1 MDGAPSL
8 HGGRRASSSSRP
20 TTRRRTRSP
29 ASTSSC
35 RSLAMSAARSAK
47 KSSPDSATG
56 SSGRWCPP
64 ECSTRGSTFPTRTW
78 RSSLGERSVSANTSN
93 ASAACSGQ
101 RPGNVRSSTSW
112 FRARRWR
119 SRRREGGAKA
129 LLPGSLLRFSVRGD
143 EVVPHFIQEAD
154 LPWLRALL
162 DERERFV
169 GRRQRELEERLRE
182 PLPCA
187 SPAGK
192 RALAIHVLQ
201 RLPAVQRR
209 AAVPSRLAR
218 ATVFGEAARSFAR
231 GSSVLVSVATSLR
244 VTPDE
249 LVDSLFADLPGER
262 LVAPLEKPL
271 TPGELALRTNLAL
284 AQGFLFRRTL
294 LYGRALGGLVPQLA
308 WCQSFRL
315 QAVCALQ
322 GRSLVLE
329 LRSGDPIFPSPE
341 PRAYDSRLE
350 ERFARDFRR
359 TAPGWDVVREPEPVA
374 AGDALV
380 FPDFALQHRLDPSR
394 RWLLEIVGFWTPEYL
409 ARKLA
414 SYRAAGLSNLILC
427 IDEER
432 NCAEQELPAGALVL
446 RFRRRV
452 DATAVHRLVD
462 AQAIGPNP
470 DGRHA
475 ALL

>member
-1 MDGAPSL
+1 M
-8 HGGRRASSSSRP
+8 
-20 TTRRRTRSP
+20 
-29 ASTSSC
+29 
-35 RSLAMSAARSAK
+35 
-47 KSSPDSATG
+47 
-56 SSGRWCPP
+56 
-64 ECSTRGSTFPTRTW
+64 
-78 RSSLGERSVSANTSN
+78 
-93 ASAACSGQ
+93 
-101 RPGNVRSSTSW
+101 
-112 FRARRWR
+112 
-119 SRRREGGAKA
+119 
-129 LLPGSLLRFSVRGD
+129 LPGSLLRFSVRGD

-249 LVDSLFADLPGER
+249 LGDSLFADLPGER

-284 AQGFLFRRTL
+284 AQGLLFRASALTIEADGNARALVRHAKLRGLICTVARRGQPEKTVLDLSGPLSLFRRTL